1 MVTASTRLLMSGA
14 LSPAGHYIRAIGEEE
29 SHKNYISSLFIPLL
43 TFISLSPALLLIQ
56 LCRLPEDLA
65 AFPDADGHHPH
76 GGPDP

>member
-14 LSPAGHYIRAIGEEE
+14 LSPAGHYIRAIGGEE

-43 TFISLSPALLLIQ
+43 TFISLLIQ